1 MTNLTKI
8 SAFLYKNQNDEIIFN
23 LPKVSRDVFVINI
36 LDSQLYPYLK
46 VNRTNLIIDST
57 QYVEWIGNCKEKIY
71 LDEELIETIIH
82 TV

>member
-36 LDSQLYPYLK
+36 LDS
-46 VNRTNLIIDST
+46 
-57 QYVEWIGNCKEKIY
+57 
-71 LDEELIETIIH
+71 
-82 TV
+82 